1 MKKLLSIILIVILI
15 GITSV
20 SAAGSADLL
29 ETTNSASEM
38 TTVERADAL
47 KEMGLFKGTDKG
59 YELEVKPNRTQ
70 AIIFLIRMLGEENE
84 ALKST
89 YKCPFTDVPD
99 WAKNYVGYAYAKG
112 YTKGLNEKTFG
123 ANDLVSPAQ
132 FVTLMLRALGYNDSN
147 GDFSWDKS
155 VEKAEK
161 LGIVNSGKYT
171 AGMEFTRGDCVDIIY
186 SFLQATRKDSDE
198 TLIKSLIKKGAV
210 EQLIAGKYGLFYKII
225 RIPIRWE
232 NGEPLVYGKD
242 IMNSV
247 PGAKFCTFAWWD
259 YISEYDYERAYVPH
273 IYDLLVPPVDPKWY
287 DLLTNDY
294 NNLNYYKNYNK
305 NYRLVSTVYD
315 ENANMLAASIA
326 NPPKSIENGY
336 IEVAILLI
344 DGKEYITGLKEG
356 FANIFESAAEYQDGV
371 IAIKKAHVVKT
382 IMKSRKTGEIMQ
394 IIESEDT
401 DDRSSYR
408 FVFNTEKYPE
418 LEKVYSFAYGS
429 VPGGKTVKEHVKEF
443 CYNAY
448 ITSNNFKI
456 TRIFNIPRNLYLTE
470 LWQTQ
475 SEWNQMYFLILGDEN
490 HNLIGYTS
498 IVPSTVKIVDVG
510 SVEQVIYID

>member
-1 MKKLLSIILIVILI
+1 
-15 GITSV
+15 
-20 SAAGSADLL
+20 
-29 ETTNSASEM
+29 M

-186 SFLQATRKDSDE
+186 SFLQANKKDSDE
-198 TLIKSLIKKGAV
+198 TLIKWLIRKGTV
-210 EQLIAGKYGLFYKII
+210 DQLTAGEYGLFYKII
-225 RIPIRWE
+225 RIPLKLK
-232 NGEPLVYGKD
+232 NGESFIYLEDVIKV
-242 IMNSV
+242 V
-247 PGAKFCTFAWWD
+247 PGAKYGVFEWREAKRL
-259 YISEYDYERAYVPH
+259 YDYENAFTRGRYNDLVSPMNARYLEYFTKNYMCLNVYKDFSNKDIRLVTS
-273 IYDLLVPPVDPKWY
+273 IYDEKG
-287 DLLTNDY
+287 
-294 NNLNYYKNYNK
+294 
-305 NYRLVSTVYD
+305 
-315 ENANMLAASIA
+315 NMLASSIVVA
-326 NPPKSIENGY
+326 RDAVEKGFIDFALVFVNGA
-336 IEVAILLI
+336 ETVAKWQN
-344 DGKEYITGLKEG
+344 DFSKV
-356 FANIFESAAEYQDGV
+356 FDAAIEYQDGI
-371 IAIKKAHVVKT
+371 IAIEKAYVRGIVKN
-382 IMKSRKTGEIMQ
+382 RKTGEIVKIM
-394 IIESEDT
+394 EPEET
-401 DDRSSYR
+401 GNRPSYR

-418 LEKVYSFAYGS
+418 LEKAYYFTYGTVTGS
-429 VPGGKTVKEHVKEF
+429 KSVKETVREF
-443 CYNAY
+443 CYRMYINDEDFKTDFGLNA
-448 ITSNNFKI
+448 
-456 TRIFNIPRNLYLTE
+456 NLSYYLTE
-470 LWQTQ
+470 LWKSQ
-475 SEWNQMYFLILGDEN
+475 SEWNQKYYVILGDEN
-490 HNLIGYTS
+490 RNLIGYMS
-498 IVPSTVKIVDVG
+498 IVPSSVKIIDVG
-510 SVEQVIYID
+510 IVEQVIYID